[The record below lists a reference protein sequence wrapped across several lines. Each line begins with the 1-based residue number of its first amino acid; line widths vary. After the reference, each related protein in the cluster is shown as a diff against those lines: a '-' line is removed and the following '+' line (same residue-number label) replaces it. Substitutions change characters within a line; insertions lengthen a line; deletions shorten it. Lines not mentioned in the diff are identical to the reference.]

1 MIAGGCKKGALLRG
15 GVAALRS
22 MSDARSPTALAVVR
36 TPKLGRRKDSA
47 ASAPKLP
54 HARGMKHREST

>member
-1 MIAGGCKKGALLRG
+1 
-15 GVAALRS
+15 

-36 TPKLGRRKDSA
+36 TLKLGRRKDSA

-54 HARGMKHREST
+54 HARGKKHREST